1 MPRYRKL
8 HVKTT
13 ESLDIN
19 DMPDDFTRLM
29 WVLMPLG
36 LCREGRGI
44 DNPAWIKSK
53 LFPLRSAEDV
63 TSDMICAAMAWYE
76 QRGMI
81 RRYQVG
87 DRHYFLVPTFH
98 DYQGNTT
105 REAETNYPPPPEE
118 TTQDSRPTQD
128 LLTTNSSSDAVCNI
142 QYADTKQE
150 SGASAPAADAAP
162 GGNGPTTFK
171 EWQAYI
177 RDAKGKKG
185 GCQAAVHY
193 MIETLYCDLDP
204 PAYSYIA
211 STARKVGGFGRL
223 ADLLWQHNTRPPT
236 GDLMAYVLAISKRRI
251 GEKPKRKTVEPIEV
265 TAWEDS

>member
-44 DNPAWIKSK
+44 DNPAWLKSK
-53 LFPLRSAEDV
+53 LFPLRSETDV
-63 TSDMICAAMAWYE
+63 TREMICSAMAWYE

-81 RRYQVG
+81 RRYVVNG
-87 DRHYFLVPTFH
+87 RPYFQVPTFH
-98 DYQGNTT
+98 TYQGNTT

-118 TTQDSRPTQD
+118 TAQDSRPTQD

-142 QYADTKQE
+142 QYTDQE
-150 SGASAPAADAAP
+150 SAATAPAATAASP
-162 GGNGPTTFK
+162 GNGPTTFQ
-171 EWQAYI
+171 EWQEEI
-177 RDAKGKKG
+177 KDAKNRT
-185 GCQAAVHY
+185 AVLRR
-193 MIETLYCDLDP
+193 MCTVLYPGLDP
-204 PAYSYIA
+204 PEYSYIGRVA
-211 STARKVGGFGRL
+211 KRVGGAGRL
-223 ADLLWQHNTRPPT
+223 ADLLWQHSTRPPT
-236 GDLMAYVLAISKRRI
+236 GDLMTYIQGVAKNGGNS
-251 GEKPKRKTVEPIEV
+251 GTPKRKTSEPINV
-265 TAWEDS
+265 TGWEDP